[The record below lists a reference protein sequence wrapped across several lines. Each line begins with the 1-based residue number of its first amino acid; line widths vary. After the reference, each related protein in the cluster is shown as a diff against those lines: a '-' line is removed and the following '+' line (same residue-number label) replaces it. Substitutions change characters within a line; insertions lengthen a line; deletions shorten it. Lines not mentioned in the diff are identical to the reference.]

1 MVHLLSLGH
10 FEHGLSI
17 VNTFGVNFEVFVQM
31 TYLGELLSTKVTFES
46 LFACVNGEML
56 VQITFQGKFLFAKI
70 TLKSL
75 FSIMN
80 F

>member
-10 FEHGLSI
+10 FEYGLSI

-31 TYLGELLSTKVTFES
+31 TYLGELLFTKVTFES

-56 VQITFQGKFLFAKI
+56 VQIAFQGKFLFAKI